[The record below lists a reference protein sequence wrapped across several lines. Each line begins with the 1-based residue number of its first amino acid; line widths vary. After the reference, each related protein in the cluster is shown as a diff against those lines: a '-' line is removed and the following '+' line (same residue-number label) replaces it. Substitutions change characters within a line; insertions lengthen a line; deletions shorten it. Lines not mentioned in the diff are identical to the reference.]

1 MPLRLEAVEPES
13 PKDVALMRGPL
24 ALFAIGVIPSR
35 LSRQQ
40 LLAATPVGSN
50 SDDWTVATDSGR
62 LTMRPFLAI
71 MSEKYRLYNRV
82 EA

>member
-13 PKDVALMRGPL
+13 PRDIALMRGPL
-24 ALFAIGVIPSR
+24 ALFAIGDVSSR
-35 LSRQQ
+35 LTRQQ
-40 LLAATPVGSN
+40 LLAAVPVASN
-50 SDDWTVATDSGR
+50 SDDWTVATDGGR

-82 EA
+82 EG